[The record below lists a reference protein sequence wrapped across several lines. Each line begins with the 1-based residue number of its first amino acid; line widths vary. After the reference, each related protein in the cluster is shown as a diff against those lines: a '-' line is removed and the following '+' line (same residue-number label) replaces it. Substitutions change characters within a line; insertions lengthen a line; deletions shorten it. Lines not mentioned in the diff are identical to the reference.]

1 MKVKEKEMNQATQTK
16 PVLYPTATVR
26 PWGFDI
32 HITFD
37 YEPGEPPI
45 YSPIDEAHPGS
56 EPYAVILNAQIGG
69 VEVYEMLTSGQL
81 ETLEAHAL
89 RAMGD

>member
-1 MKVKEKEMNQATQTK
+1 MRNLSGGACH
-16 PVLYPTATVR
+16 YPTAIVR

-37 YEPGEPPI
+37 YDEGEPPI
-45 YSPIDEAHPGS
+45 FSPIDEAHPGAD
-56 EPYAVILNAQIGG
+56 PYAVILKAQIGG
-69 VEVYEMLTSGQL
+69 VEVYEMLTSAQL
-81 ETLEAHAL
+81 NTLEDHAL